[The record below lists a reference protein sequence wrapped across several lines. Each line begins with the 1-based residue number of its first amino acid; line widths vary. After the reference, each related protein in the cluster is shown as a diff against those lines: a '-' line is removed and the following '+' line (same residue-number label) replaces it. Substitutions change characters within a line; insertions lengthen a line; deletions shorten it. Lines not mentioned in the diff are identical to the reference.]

1 MKFVKLSNITT
12 KVYIVKDEEVTYVY
26 GKEQLIDY
34 AKEQLEYLDMDK
46 VMDIDNKYNTTN
58 TWNEELAI
66 KVLKA
71 RGFSVETKE
80 VY

>member
-1 MKFVKLSNITT
+1 MKFT
-12 KVYIVKDEEVTYVY
+12 KIVRASENVFIVKDEEVTYVY
-26 GKEQLIDY
+26 GKGQLIEY
-34 AKEQLEYLDMDK
+34 AKEQLKYLDMDK

-58 TWNEELAI
+58 TWTEELAI
-66 KVLKA
+66 KVLEA

>member
-1 MKFVKLSNITT
+1 MQFKKLIKASEN
-12 KVYIVKDEEVTYVY
+12 VFIVKDEEVTYVY
-26 GKEQLIDY
+26 GKGQLIEY

-58 TWNEELAI
+58 NWNEELAI
-66 KVLKA
+66 KVLEA

-80 VY
+80 IY